1 MLTIIKKIVKKPIIY
16 LFDILLKNSLYA
28 RNISEINQSINE
40 LKRIIQEENRA
51 TSDNVALL
59 IRSKKTTKKKVG
71 FLVHNIEAWTGL
83 EPVFK
88 VMAADESL
96 EPVVFSV
103 NRKYFG
109 DKYRDE
115 DKISEILTHRG
126 IAHIRLNDR
135 DSFKDLSLIKL
146 QNLDALFRQ
155 SHWLPDLPPAF
166 QPRYL
171 SFTNLYYLSYEVGVM
186 PLQGFDYRYSEYE
199 KLCAKVF
206 LASREIKEEMD
217 KLPNA
222 AGVKSVV
229 TGHPKVTRLLSSK
242 PSWPIKT
249 QNKVRI
255 IWSAHHSIGCGWNDY
270 GVFDKVFEDF
280 LNLAKKRK
288 DWDFL
293 FSPHPALLH
302 RIENLKDLELKKR
315 IELFAC
321 EWKRL
326 DNTSTIEMGE
336 YFGPFQ
342 GSSILIIDGVSL
354 MIEYQLLGK
363 PVIQLVRSDS
373 SDYTEF
379 GKRVCRG
386 VHQLPYSKVNEL
398 EKKISGLLK
407 TQDPLL
413 SEQLRL
419 REELTREG
427 EPARRI
433 VEEIKKDLL

>member
-1 MLTIIKKIVKKPIIY
+1 M
-16 LFDILLKNSLYA
+16 IL
-28 RNISEINQSINE
+28 
-40 LKRIIQEENRA
+40 
-51 TSDNVALL
+51 
-59 IRSKKTTKKKVG
+59 
-71 FLVHNIEAWTGL
+71 
-83 EPVFK
+83 
-88 VMAADESL
+88 
-96 EPVVFSV
+96 
-103 NRKYFG
+103 
-109 DKYRDE
+109 
-115 DKISEILTHRG
+115 
-126 IAHIRLNDR
+126 
-135 DSFKDLSLIKL
+135 
-146 QNLDALFRQ
+146 
-155 SHWLPDLPPAF
+155 
-166 QPRYL
+166 
-171 SFTNLYYLSYEVGVM
+171 
-186 PLQGFDYRYSEYE
+186 
-199 KLCAKVF
+199 
-206 LASREIKEEMD
+206 
-217 KLPNA
+217 
-222 AGVKSVV
+222 KSVV

-326 DNTSTIEMGE
+326 NNTSTIEMGE